1 MAHINKIYRFIENT
15 STIRFPEKK
24 DTLCKNSKTRMLVLS
39 EYIYFISCYFM
50 FVEPF
55 RLKPIKKR
63 SNRKKTHHI
72 PEMCRNRTKFFLNSS
87 YGISKV

>member
-15 STIRFPEKK
+15 STIRFSEKK
-24 DTLCKNSKTRMLVLS
+24 DILCKNSKTRMLVLS

-55 RLKPIKKR
+55 RLKPIQKKGLIEKR
-63 SNRKKTHHI
+63 HTI
-72 PEMCRNRTKFFLNSS
+72 YIFD
-87 YGISKV
+87 